1 MKYIVDK
8 NTIECIHK
16 LIERENIEI
25 KEAYKELSRKEFRK
39 LKKKLKRK
47 IKRQQLAEQRILNE
61 NKEPTLT
68 EIEG

>member
-47 IKRQQLAEQRILNE
+47 IKRQTISRTKNTQ
-61 NKEPTLT
+61 
-68 EIEG
+68 